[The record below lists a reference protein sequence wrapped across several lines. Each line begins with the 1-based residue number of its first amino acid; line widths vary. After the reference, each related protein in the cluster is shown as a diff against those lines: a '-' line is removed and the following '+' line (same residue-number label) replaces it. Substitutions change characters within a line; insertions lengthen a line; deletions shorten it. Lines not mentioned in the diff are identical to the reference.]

1 MNDYKKLYEEMVVK
15 YEQLLANLPQSKFS
29 KASTPAMVVACE
41 VENNVYIKEIIKD
54 DIKEMLEE
62 SDTYEDF
69 AFEINE
75 YFLGENNNE
84 K

>member
-1 MNDYKKLYEEMVVK
+1 MNDYKKLYEEMVDK
-15 YEQLLANLPQSKFS
+15 YEQLLEDLPQSKYS
-29 KASTPAMVVACE
+29 KASTPAMVVAKE
-41 VENNVYIKEIIKD
+41 VDNNIYIKEMVKD

-69 AFEINE
+69 VFEINE
-75 YFLGENNNE
+75 YFSGENNNE